1 MAAAHPLIMT
11 VSVYDSS
18 CSRTL
23 FDWTIADVLDER
35 TTVDAFYKMAL
46 AMCDPGVL
54 QHIVEMKHC
63 VEEAKIGKDKNTLM
77 CIGNTGR

>member
-1 MAAAHPLIMT
+1 MAAAHPLFMM
-11 VSVYDSS
+11 VSIYNLS

-23 FDWTIADVLDER
+23 LDWTIADVLDER

-46 AMCDPGVL
+46 AMCDPSVL
-54 QHIVEMKHC
+54 QRIAKVKHC

-77 CIGNTGR
+77 RISNTGR

>member
-1 MAAAHPLIMT
+1 MAAAYSLFMT
-11 VSVYDSS
+11 ISIYDSS

-23 FDWTIADVLDER
+23 LDWTIADALDER

-46 AMCDPGVL
+46 AMCDPHVL
-54 QHIVEMKHC
+54 QHIANVRHC

-77 CIGNTGR
+77 RIDNTGR